1 MKAEEYEQICK
12 AVDNTHIEIALTDNS
27 TFLKRVPTTTYEKL
41 ALRLALKSR
50 FSDIFKNPTLDK
62 LEKEF
67 LTMKA
72 KIEKEKAEK
81 KRIEREKWLKETNRP
96 INRLVRLLRNRYHI
110 VEPQF
115 LDDWLNETTSE
126 EKVQA
131 YEEYKQLL
139 RTRALPFDSETAS
152 FGLNFL
158 QNALAHSQN
167 VQRQRRD
174 NSWIR
179 KMLKK

>member
-1 MKAEEYEQICK
+1 MNL
-12 AVDNTHIEIALTDNS
+12 VLTDGS
-27 TFLKRVPTTTYEKL
+27 TYFKRSASTPLERL
-41 ALRLALKSR
+41 ALRIKLKDMFNVFEDS
-50 FSDIFKNPTLDK
+50 SLDE
-62 LEKEF
+62 LEKQF
-67 LTMKA
+67 LSMKA

-81 KRIEREKWLKETNRP
+81 KRIEREKWLKERNRP

-110 VEPQF
+110 LEPQF

-126 EKVQA
+126 EKAQA

-139 RTRALPFDSETAS
+139 KTRALPLDSETAS

-179 KMLKK
+179 KMLRK